1 MSCSAELNMKKNYI
15 LEDRRQSVFRNGVY
29 ITGYPVTNFETVQLD
44 PRVSA
49 AGVLSKAEM

>member
-1 MSCSAELNMKKNYI
+1 MKKCYI
-15 LEDRRQSVFRNGVY
+15 LEDRRQSVFRNGVC

-44 PRVSA
+44 SRVSA